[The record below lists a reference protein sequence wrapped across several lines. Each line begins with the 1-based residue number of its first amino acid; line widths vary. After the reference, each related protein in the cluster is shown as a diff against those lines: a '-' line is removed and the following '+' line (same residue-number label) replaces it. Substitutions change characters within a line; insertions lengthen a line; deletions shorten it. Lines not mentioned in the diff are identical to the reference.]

1 MAALGQSEKIQHV
14 SDGGCFLRKQPWRP
28 LPHMKPK
35 TWERCGLK
43 SWIRAEASAP
53 QRARD
58 RARRGPAFALT
69 LLFNGAALA
78 SVWVG
83 RDFCNELVEDSL
95 PERIEVP
102 GDHDEGPR
110 AANHIVSVVIFET
123 ARDVTPRHSGPRG

>member
-1 MAALGQSEKIQHV
+1 MSGGLKLSCFFDFDKSAKGQSEKIQHV

-35 TWERCGLK
+35 TWERYGLK

-53 QRARD
+53 QRAGD

-78 SVWVG
+78 SGMGW
-83 RDFCNELVEDSL
+83 
-95 PERIEVP
+95 
-102 GDHDEGPR
+102 PR
-110 AANHIVSVVIFET
+110 FLQ
-123 ARDVTPRHSGPRG
+123 